1 MNNIWYE
8 QDFDPNL
15 FGINK
20 SYQNQIE
27 NWLQQFPL
35 DYLSNIN
42 GTKSSEP
49 KQSYVS
55 TGLIISG
62 GIGTG
67 KNTIVKNVIKKL
79 NWKYHMLYLEND
91 KSWDFFSDFIT
102 GLNEKMVLVVND
114 ANLISSPSEKK
125 SILEFFT
132 QNCSK
137 KYLPVIFLT
146 NLNHS
151 KLITT
156 LNTQDCDNIRVALP
170 TENDLL
176 IISKLYIERYNIKF
190 DSMQTIKDILNYSQ
204 YDIRRLIIIL
214 QDLYY
219 TFIENNKIKIT
230 RNFLQSY
237 LTISMKKNVEVG
249 LFSANKS
256 LMDRF
261 KSIEEAMRFYKSE
274 KVLLPLMMY
283 ENFHTALEATN
294 IQQARKKKKYA
305 KISDILSQSDLVET
319 RIYSEQNWEFQP
331 IHGFLACAYVSY
343 ILNEGETTEIKNYKI
358 NFSSDL
364 NKTSL
369 KNINKKNIDILLS
382 SFQNR
387 TQRDMH
393 FISRLLNN
401 SKSSHQK
408 LYSYGLTN
416 KNVNSIIRIDKTH
429 TDK

>member
-8 QDFDPNL
+8 QNL
-15 FGINK
+15 EASITLNDKFQ
-20 SYQNQIE
+20 SQIE
-27 NWLQQFPL
+27 KWLKNFPN
-35 DYLSNIN
+35 DY
-42 GTKSSEP
+42 
-49 KQSYVS
+49 

-67 KNTIVKNVIKKL
+67 KSTIVKNSIKKSK
-79 NWKYHMLYLEND
+79 WKYHMLYLEND
-91 KSWDFFSDFIT
+91 KSWDFFSNFIT
-102 GLNEKMVLVVND
+102 GLNEKMILVIND
-114 ANLISSPSEKK
+114 ANLISSPSEKRN
-125 SILEFFT
+125 ILEFFT
-132 QNCSK
+132 QNAQK
-137 KYLPVIFLT
+137 KFLPIIFLT

-156 LNTQDCDNIRVALP
+156 IGLHDSESIRIPLP
-170 TENDLL
+170 SENDLI
-176 IISKLYIERYNIKF
+176 IISKIFIEKYNLKF
-190 DSMQTIKDILNYSQ
+190 DSIQTLKDILNYSQ

-219 TFIENNKIKIT
+219 TFVLDNPVSRKIT
-230 RNFLQSY
+230 RVNLQNYIS
-237 LTISMKKNVEVG
+237 ISMKKNVEVG

-261 KSIEEAMRFYKSE
+261 KSIEESMRFYKSE

-283 ENFHTALEATN
+283 ENFFHALESKNMTPE
-294 IQQARKKKKYA
+294 RKKMKYA
-305 KISDILSQSDLVET
+305 KISDILSQSDIVET
-319 RIYSEQNWEFQP
+319 RIYSEQNWDFQP
-331 IHGFLACAYVSY
+331 IHGFLACAHVSY
-343 ILNEGETTEIKNYKI
+343 VLNEGEDKEIKNYKI

-369 KNINKKNIDILLS
+369 KNINKKNIETLLS

-387 TQRDMH
+387 TQRDLH
-393 FISRLLNN
+393 NISRLLNL

-429 TDK
+429 TTEKKEK

>member
-8 QDFDPNL
+8 QNL
-15 FGINK
+15 EASITLNDKFQ
-20 SYQNQIE
+20 SQIE
-27 NWLQQFPL
+27 KWLKNFPN
-35 DYLSNIN
+35 DY
-42 GTKSSEP
+42 
-49 KQSYVS
+49 

-67 KNTIVKNVIKKL
+67 KSTIVKNSIKKSK
-79 NWKYHMLYLEND
+79 WKYHMLYLEND
-91 KSWDFFSDFIT
+91 KSWDFFSNFIT
-102 GLNEKMVLVVND
+102 GLNEKMILVIND
-114 ANLISSPSEKK
+114 ANLISSPSEKRN
-125 SILEFFT
+125 ILEFFT
-132 QNCSK
+132 QNAQK
-137 KYLPVIFLT
+137 KFLPIIFLT

-156 LNTQDCDNIRVALP
+156 ISLHESESIRIPLP
-170 TENDLL
+170 SENDLI
-176 IISKLYIERYNIKF
+176 IISKIFIEKYNLKF
-190 DSMQTIKDILNYSQ
+190 DSIQTLKDILNYSQ

-219 TFIENNKIKIT
+219 TFVLDNPVSRKIT
-230 RNFLQSY
+230 RTNLQNYIS
-237 LTISMKKNVEVG
+237 ISMKKNVEVG

-261 KSIEEAMRFYKSE
+261 KSIEESMRFYKSE

-283 ENFHTALEATN
+283 ENFFHALESKNMTPE
-294 IQQARKKKKYA
+294 RKKMKYA
-305 KISDILSQSDLVET
+305 KISDILSQSDIVET
-319 RIYSEQNWEFQP
+319 RIYSEQNWDFQP
-331 IHGFLACAYVSY
+331 IHGFLACAHVSY
-343 ILNEGETTEIKNYKI
+343 ILNEGEDKEIKNYKI

-369 KNINKKNIDILLS
+369 KNINKKNIETLLS

-387 TQRDMH
+387 TQRDLH
-393 FISRLLNN
+393 NISRLLNL

-429 TDK
+429 TTEKKEK

>member
-8 QDFDPNL
+8 QNL
-15 FGINK
+15 EASITLNDKFQ
-20 SYQNQIE
+20 SQIE
-27 NWLQQFPL
+27 KWLKHFPN
-35 DYLSNIN
+35 DY
-42 GTKSSEP
+42 
-49 KQSYVS
+49 

-67 KNTIVKNVIKKL
+67 KSTIVKNSIKKSK
-79 NWKYHMLYLEND
+79 WKYHMLYLEND
-91 KSWDFFSDFIT
+91 KSWDFFSNFIT
-102 GLNEKMVLVVND
+102 GLNEKMILIIND
-114 ANLISSPSEKK
+114 ANLISSPSEKRN
-125 SILEFFT
+125 ILEFFT
-132 QNCSK
+132 QNAQK
-137 KYLPVIFLT
+137 KFLPIIFLT

-156 LNTQDCDNIRVALP
+156 IGLHDSESIRIPLP
-170 TENDLL
+170 SENDLI
-176 IISKLYIERYNIKF
+176 IISKIFIEKYNLKF
-190 DSMQTIKDILNYSQ
+190 DSIQTLKDILNYSQ

-219 TFIENNKIKIT
+219 TFVLDNPVSRKIT
-230 RNFLQSY
+230 RTNLQNYIS
-237 LTISMKKNVEVG
+237 ISMKKNVEVG

-261 KSIEEAMRFYKSE
+261 KSIEESMRFYKSE

-283 ENFHTALEATN
+283 ENFFHALESKNMTPE
-294 IQQARKKKKYA
+294 RKKMKYA
-305 KISDILSQSDLVET
+305 KISDILSQSDIVET
-319 RIYSEQNWEFQP
+319 RIYSEQNWDFQP
-331 IHGFLACAYVSY
+331 IHGFLACAHVSY
-343 ILNEGETTEIKNYKI
+343 VLNEGEDKEIKNYKI

-369 KNINKKNIDILLS
+369 KNINKKNIETLLS

-387 TQRDMH
+387 TQRDLH
-393 FISRLLNN
+393 NISRLLNL

-429 TDK
+429 TTEKKEK

>member
-8 QDFDPNL
+8 QNL
-15 FGINK
+15 EASITLNDKFQ
-20 SYQNQIE
+20 SQIE
-27 NWLQQFPL
+27 KWLKHFPN
-35 DYLSNIN
+35 DY
-42 GTKSSEP
+42 
-49 KQSYVS
+49 

-67 KNTIVKNVIKKL
+67 KSTIVKNSIKKSK
-79 NWKYHMLYLEND
+79 WKYHMLYLEND
-91 KSWDFFSDFIT
+91 KSWDFFSNFIT
-102 GLNEKMVLVVND
+102 GLNEKMILVIND
-114 ANLISSPSEKK
+114 ANLISSPSEKRN
-125 SILEFFT
+125 ILEFFT
-132 QNCSK
+132 QNAQK
-137 KYLPVIFLT
+137 KFLPIIFLT

-156 LNTQDCDNIRVALP
+156 IGLHDSESIRIPLP
-170 TENDLL
+170 SENDLI
-176 IISKLYIERYNIKF
+176 IISKIFIEKYNLKF
-190 DSMQTIKDILNYSQ
+190 DSIQTLKDILNYSQ

-219 TFIENNKIKIT
+219 TFVLDNPVSRKIT
-230 RNFLQSY
+230 RTNLQNYIS
-237 LTISMKKNVEVG
+237 ISMKKNVEVG

-261 KSIEEAMRFYKSE
+261 KSIEESMRFYKSE

-283 ENFHTALEATN
+283 ENFFHALESKNMTPE
-294 IQQARKKKKYA
+294 RKKMKYA
-305 KISDILSQSDLVET
+305 KISDILSQSDIVET
-319 RIYSEQNWEFQP
+319 RIYSEQNWDFQP
-331 IHGFLACAYVSY
+331 IHGFLACAHVSY
-343 ILNEGETTEIKNYKI
+343 VLNEGEDKEIKNYKI

-369 KNINKKNIDILLS
+369 KNINKKNIETLLS

-387 TQRDMH
+387 TQRDLH
-393 FISRLLNN
+393 NISRLLNL

-429 TDK
+429 TTEKKEK

>member
-8 QDFDPNL
+8 QDYDNS
-15 FGINK
+15 IYK
-20 SYQNQIE
+20 SSQSQIE
-27 NWLQQFPL
+27 RWLN
-35 DYLSNIN
+35 DYS
-42 GTKSSEP
+42 TKKDVNS
-49 KQSYVS
+49 
-55 TGLIISG
+55 GLVISG

-67 KNTIVKNVIKKL
+67 KHTLVKNAIKKL
-79 NWKYHMLYLEND
+79 KWKYHMLYLEND
-91 KSWDFFSDFIT
+91 KSWDFFSNFIT
-102 GLNEKMVLVVND
+102 GLNEKMILIIYD
-114 ANLISSPSEKK
+114 ANLISSPSEKRN
-125 SILEFFT
+125 ILEFFT
-132 QNCSK
+132 QNCQK
-137 KYLPVIFLT
+137 KLLPIIFLT

-156 LNTQDCDNIRVALP
+156 LSAHDCENIRISLP

-176 IISKLYIERYNIKF
+176 LISKTFIEKNNIKF
-190 DSMQTIKDILNYSQ
+190 DSLQTLKDIINYSQ
-204 YDIRRLIIIL
+204 YDIRRLIILL

-219 TFIENNKIKIT
+219 TYGNKIT
-230 RNFLQSY
+230 RTFLQGY
-237 LTISMKKNVEVG
+237 LNISMKKNVEVG

-261 KSIEEAMRFYKSE
+261 KSIEECIRFYKSE

-283 ENFHTALEATN
+283 ENFYTAIEAKG
-294 IQQARKKKKYA
+294 ISGQRKKQKYA

-331 IHGFLACAYVSY
+331 IHGFLSCGYVSY

-369 KNINKKNIDILLS
+369 KNINKKNIETLLS

-387 TQRDMH
+387 TQRDLH
-393 FISRLLNN
+393 NISRLLHM
-401 SKSSHQK
+401 SKSSHSK
-408 LYSYGLTN
+408 LDSYGLN
-416 KNVNSIIRIDKTH
+416 GKNVNSIIRIDKTH
-429 TDK
+429 SLEK

>member
-1 MNNIWYE
+1 MIKIW
-8 QDFDPNL
+8 
-15 FGINK
+15 
-20 SYQNQIE
+20 
-27 NWLQQFPL
+27 
-35 DYLSNIN
+35 
-42 GTKSSEP
+42 
-49 KQSYVS
+49 
-55 TGLIISG
+55 
-62 GIGTG
+62 
-67 KNTIVKNVIKKL
+67 
-79 NWKYHMLYLEND
+79 
-91 KSWDFFSDFIT
+91 SD
-102 GLNEKMVLVVND
+102 
-114 ANLISSPSEKK
+114 
-125 SILEFFT
+125 
-132 QNCSK
+132 
-137 KYLPVIFLT
+137 
-146 NLNHS
+146 

-283 ENFHTALEATN
+283 ENFHTALEAKN
-294 IQQARKKKKYA
+294 IQQLRKKKKYA

-387 TQRDMH
+387 TQRDIH

>member
-8 QDFDPNL
+8 QNL
-15 FGINK
+15 EASITLNDKF
-20 SYQNQIE
+20 QTQIE
-27 NWLQQFPL
+27 KWLKNFPN
-35 DYLSNIN
+35 DY
-42 GTKSSEP
+42 
-49 KQSYVS
+49 

-67 KNTIVKNVIKKL
+67 KSTIVKNSIKKSK
-79 NWKYHMLYLEND
+79 WKYHMLYLEND
-91 KSWDFFSDFIT
+91 KSWDFFSNFIT
-102 GLNEKMVLVVND
+102 GLNEKMILVIND
-114 ANLISSPSEKK
+114 ANLISSPSEKRN
-125 SILEFFT
+125 ILEFFT
-132 QNCSK
+132 QNAQK
-137 KYLPVIFLT
+137 KFLPIIFLT

-156 LNTQDCDNIRVALP
+156 IGLHDSESIRIPLP
-170 TENDLL
+170 SENDLI
-176 IISKLYIERYNIKF
+176 IISKIFIEKYNLKF
-190 DSMQTIKDILNYSQ
+190 DSIQTLKDILNYSQ

-219 TFIENNKIKIT
+219 TFVLDNPVSRKIT
-230 RNFLQSY
+230 RVNLQNYIS
-237 LTISMKKNVEVG
+237 ISMKKNVEVG

-261 KSIEEAMRFYKSE
+261 KSIEESMRFYKSE

-283 ENFHTALEATN
+283 ENFFHALESKNMTPE
-294 IQQARKKKKYA
+294 RKKIKYA
-305 KISDILSQSDLVET
+305 KISDILSQSDIVET
-319 RIYSEQNWEFQP
+319 RIYSEQNWDFQP
-331 IHGFLACAYVSY
+331 IHGFLACAHVSY
-343 ILNEGETTEIKNYKI
+343 VLNEGEDKEIKNYKI

-369 KNINKKNIDILLS
+369 KNINKKNIETLLS

-387 TQRDMH
+387 TQRDLH
-393 FISRLLNN
+393 NISRLLNL
-401 SKSSHQK
+401 SKSSHSK

-429 TDK
+429 TTEKKEK

>member
-8 QDFDPNL
+8 QNL
-15 FGINK
+15 EASITINDK
-20 SYQNQIE
+20 FHSQIE
-27 NWLQQFPL
+27 KWLKNFPN
-35 DYLSNIN
+35 DY
-42 GTKSSEP
+42 
-49 KQSYVS
+49 

-67 KNTIVKNVIKKL
+67 KSTIVKNSIKKSK
-79 NWKYHMLYLEND
+79 WKYHMLYLEND
-91 KSWDFFSDFIT
+91 KSWDFFSNFIT
-102 GLNEKMVLVVND
+102 GLNEKMILVIND
-114 ANLISSPSEKK
+114 ANLISSPSEKRN
-125 SILEFFT
+125 ILEFFT
-132 QNCSK
+132 QNAQK
-137 KYLPVIFLT
+137 KFLPIIFLS

-151 KLITT
+151 KLISTIG
-156 LNTQDCDNIRVALP
+156 LHDSESIRVPLP
-170 TENDLL
+170 SENDLI
-176 IISKLYIERYNIKF
+176 IISKIFIEKYNLKF
-190 DSMQTIKDILNYSQ
+190 DSIQTLKDILNYSQ

-219 TFIENNKIKIT
+219 TFVLDNPVSRKIT
-230 RNFLQSY
+230 RTNLQNYIS
-237 LTISMKKNVEVG
+237 ISMKKNVEVG

-261 KSIEEAMRFYKSE
+261 KSIEESMRFYKSE

-283 ENFHTALEATN
+283 ENFFHALESKNMTPE
-294 IQQARKKKKYA
+294 RKKMKYA
-305 KISDILSQSDLVET
+305 KISDILSQSDIVET
-319 RIYSEQNWEFQP
+319 RIYSEQNWDFQP

-343 ILNEGETTEIKNYKI
+343 VLNEGEDKEIKNYKI

-369 KNINKKNIDILLS
+369 KNINKKNIETLLS

-387 TQRDMH
+387 TQRDLH
-393 FISRLLNN
+393 NISRLLNL

-408 LYSYGLTN
+408 LYSYGLTS

-429 TDK
+429 STEKKEK

>member
-1 MNNIWYE
+1 MTTLLTNSIWYE
-8 QDFDPNL
+8 QEYEIN
-15 FGINK
+15 INK
-20 SYQNQIE
+20 SYQTQIE
-27 NWLQQFPL
+27 KWLNNF
-35 DYLSNIN
+35 S
-42 GTKSSEP
+42 TKSEDS
-49 KQSYVS
+49 V

-67 KNTIVKNVIKKL
+67 KNTIVKNAIKKV
-79 NWKYHMLYLEND
+79 NWKFHMLYLEND

-102 GLNEKMVLVVND
+102 GLNENMVLIIND
-114 ANLISSPSEKK
+114 ANLISSPSEKRN
-125 SILEFFT
+125 ILEFFT
-132 QNCSK
+132 QNCAK
-137 KYLPVIFLT
+137 KYLPIIFLT

-156 LNTQDCDNIRVALP
+156 LSTQDCDSIRISLP
-170 TENDLL
+170 AENDLL
-176 IISKLYIERYNIKF
+176 AVSKIYIDKYNLKF
-190 DSMQTIKDILNYSQ
+190 DSMQTVKDILNYSQ
-204 YDIRRLIIIL
+204 YDIRRLIILL

-219 TFIENNKIKIT
+219 TYGNKIT
-230 RNFLQSY
+230 RTFLQNY
-237 LTISMKKNVEVG
+237 LIISMKKNVEVG

-261 KSIEEAMRFYKSE
+261 KSIEESMRFYKSE

-283 ENFHTALEATN
+283 ENFYTALEAKN
-294 IQQARKKKKYA
+294 MLNSRKKSKYA

-331 IHGFLACAYVSY
+331 IHGFLSCAYVSY
-343 ILNEGETTEIKNYKI
+343 ILNEGENTEIKNYKI

-369 KNINKKNIDILLS
+369 KNINKKNIEILLS

-393 FISRLLNN
+393 YISRLLNM
-401 SKSSHQK
+401 SKASHTK
-408 LYSYGLTN
+408 LYSYSKTASVMPNPTLASI
-416 KNVNSIIRIDKTH
+416 KSMVNSIIRIDKTN
-429 TDK
+429 KNS

>member
-8 QDFDPNL
+8 QDYDIN
-15 FGINK
+15 INK
-20 SYQNQIE
+20 QYQNQIE
-27 NWLQQFPL
+27 KWLHN
-35 DYLSNIN
+35 YE
-42 GTKSSEP
+42 TKKDVIS
-49 KQSYVS
+49 
-55 TGLIISG
+55 GLVISG

-67 KNTIVKNVIKKL
+67 KHTIVKNSIKKL

-91 KSWDFFSDFIT
+91 KSWDFFSNFIT
-102 GLNEKMVLVVND
+102 GLNERMVLIIYD
-114 ANLISSPSEKK
+114 ANLISSPSEKRN
-125 SILEFFT
+125 IIEFFS
-132 QNCSK
+132 QNCQK
-137 KYLPVIFLT
+137 KLLPIIFLT

-156 LNTQDCDNIRVALP
+156 LSSHDCENIRISLP
-170 TENDLL
+170 SENDLL
-176 IISKLYIERYNIKF
+176 LVSKTFIEKHNIKF
-190 DSMQTIKDILNYSQ
+190 DSLQTLKDIINYSQ

-219 TFIENNKIKIT
+219 TYGHKIT
-230 RNFLQSY
+230 RTFLQNY
-237 LTISMKKNVEVG
+237 LNISMKKNVDVG

-261 KSIEEAMRFYKSE
+261 KSIEESIRFYKSE

-283 ENFHTALEATN
+283 ENFHTALEAKGLPN
-294 IQQARKKKKYA
+294 QRKKEKYA

-331 IHGFLACAYVSY
+331 IHGFLACGYVSY
-343 ILNEGETTEIKNYKI
+343 VLNEGETKEIKNYKI

-369 KNINKKNIDILLS
+369 KNINKKNIETLLS

-387 TQRDMH
+387 TQRDLH
-393 FISRLLNN
+393 NISRLLHM
-401 SKSSHQK
+401 SKSSHGK
-408 LYSYGLTN
+408 LASYGLTG
-416 KNVNSIIRIDKTH
+416 KSVNSIIRIDKTH
-429 TDK
+429 SLEK

>member
-8 QDFDPNL
+8 QYYDVN
-15 FGINK
+15 INK
-20 SYQNQIE
+20 NIQVQIE
-27 NWLQQFPL
+27 KW
-35 DYLSNIN
+35 LSNY
-42 GTKSSEP
+42 P
-49 KQSYVS
+49 KDNS
-55 TGLIISG
+55 GLIISG

-67 KNTIVKNVIKKL
+67 KHTLVKNSIKKL

-91 KSWDFFSDFIT
+91 KSWDFFSNFIT
-102 GLNEKMVLVVND
+102 GLNERMILVIYD
-114 ANLISSPSEKK
+114 ANLISSPSEKRN
-125 SILEFFT
+125 IIEFFN
-132 QNCSK
+132 QNCQK
-137 KYLPVIFLT
+137 KFLPIIFLT

-156 LNTQDCDNIRVALP
+156 LSTHDSENIRISLP
-170 TENDLL
+170 TENDLFL
-176 IISKLYIERYNIKF
+176 ISKTFIEKHNIKF
-190 DSMQTIKDILNYSQ
+190 DSIQTLKDIVNYSQ

-219 TFIENNKIKIT
+219 TYGQKIT
-230 RNFLQSY
+230 RTFLERY
-237 LTISMKKNVEVG
+237 LNISMKKNVEVG

-261 KSIEEAMRFYKSE
+261 KSIEESMRFYKSE

-283 ENFHTALEATN
+283 ENFHTALEAKGLTP
-294 IQQARKKKKYA
+294 QRKKEKYA

-331 IHGFLACAYVSY
+331 IHGFLACGYVSY
-343 ILNEGETTEIKNYKI
+343 ILNEGETKEIKNYKI

-369 KNINKKNIDILLS
+369 KNINKKNIETLLS

-387 TQRDMH
+387 TQRDLH
-393 FISRLLNN
+393 NISRLLHM
-401 SKSSHQK
+401 SKASHAK
-408 LYSYGLTN
+408 LASYGLN
-416 KNVNSIIRIDKTH
+416 GKSVNSIIRIDKTH
-429 TDK
+429 SLEK

>member
-8 QDFDPNL
+8 QENDIN
-15 FGINK
+15 INK
-20 SYQNQIE
+20 NYQSQIIK
-27 NWLQQFPL
+27 WLNNFP
-35 DYLSNIN
+35 NEHI
-42 GTKSSEP
+42 G
-49 KQSYVS
+49 V
-55 TGLIISG
+55 IISG

-67 KNTIVKNVIKKL
+67 KNTIVKNSIKKA

-91 KSWDFFSDFIT
+91 KSWDFFSNFIT
-102 GLNEKMVLVVND
+102 GINEKMVLIIND
-114 ANLISSPSEKK
+114 ANLISSPSEKRN
-125 SILEFFT
+125 ILEFFT
-132 QNCSK
+132 QNCNK
-137 KYLPVIFLT
+137 KLLPIIFLT

-156 LNTQDCDNIRVALP
+156 LNTYDCENIRISLP
-170 TENDLL
+170 SENDLL
-176 IISKLYIERYNIKF
+176 LVSKQYIEKYNLKF
-190 DSMQTIKDILNYSQ
+190 DVVQTIKDILNYSQ

-219 TFIENNKIKIT
+219 TFGNKIT
-230 RNFLQSY
+230 RNSIQNY
-237 LTISMKKNVEVG
+237 LNISMKKNVEVG

-261 KSIEEAMRFYKSE
+261 KSIEESLRFYKSE

-283 ENFHTALEATN
+283 ENFYLAIESKN
-294 IQQARKKKKYA
+294 MEIKRKKQKYA
-305 KISDILSQSDLVET
+305 KISDILSQSDIVET

-343 ILNEGETTEIKNYKI
+343 ILNEGENPEIKNYKI

-369 KNINKKNIDILLS
+369 KNINKKNIESLLN

-387 TQRDMH
+387 TQRDLH
-393 FISRLLNN
+393 HISRLLHK
-401 SKSSHQK
+401 SKSSHKK
-408 LYSYGLTN
+408 LFSYGLTS
-416 KNVNSIIRIDKTH
+416 KNINSIIRIDKTH
-429 TDK
+429 ITL

>member
-8 QDFDPNL
+8 QENDVN
-15 FGINK
+15 INK
-20 SYQNQIE
+20 NYQNQIIK
-27 NWLQQFPL
+27 WLNNFP
-35 DYLSNIN
+35 NEHI
-42 GTKSSEP
+42 GI
-49 KQSYVS
+49 
-55 TGLIISG
+55 IISG

-67 KNTIVKNVIKKL
+67 KNTIVKNSIKKA

-91 KSWDFFSDFIT
+91 KSWNFFSNFIT
-102 GLNEKMVLVVND
+102 GLNEKMVLVIND

-125 SILEFFT
+125 NILEFFT
-132 QNCSK
+132 QNCNK
-137 KYLPVIFLT
+137 KLLPIIFLT

-156 LNTQDCDNIRVALP
+156 INTYDCENIRISLP
-170 TENDLL
+170 SDNDLL
-176 IISKLYIERYNIKF
+176 VVSKHYIEKYNLKF
-190 DSMQTIKDILNYSQ
+190 DTLQTIKDILNYSQ

-214 QDLYY
+214 NDLYY
-219 TFIENNKIKIT
+219 TFGKKIT
-230 RNFLQSY
+230 RNSIQNY
-237 LTISMKKNVEVG
+237 LNISIKKNVEVG

-261 KSIEEAMRFYKSE
+261 KSIEESLRFYKSE

-283 ENFHTALEATN
+283 ENFYLSIESKN
-294 IQQARKKKKYA
+294 MEINRKKQKYA
-305 KISDILSQSDLVET
+305 KISDILSQSDIVET

-343 ILNEGETTEIKNYKI
+343 ILNEGENPEIKNYKI

-369 KNINKKNIDILLS
+369 KNINKKNIESLLS

-387 TQRDMH
+387 TQRDLH
-393 FISRLLNN
+393 HISRLLHR

-408 LYSYGLTN
+408 LYSYGLTS
-416 KNVNSIIRIDKTH
+416 KNINSIIRIDKTH
-429 TDK
+429 ISL